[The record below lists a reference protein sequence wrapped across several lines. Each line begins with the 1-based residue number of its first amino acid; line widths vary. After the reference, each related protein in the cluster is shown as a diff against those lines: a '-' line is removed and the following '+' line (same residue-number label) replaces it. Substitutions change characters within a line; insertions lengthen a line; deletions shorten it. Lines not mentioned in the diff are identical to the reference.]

1 MKVRSTYSYRW
12 MKISLGYNP
21 ISTRESLEHVTRHVT
36 FATWKRWN
44 RYKFNTQVGV
54 PIYRVWTCS
63 RVRYRI
69 FESSPPI
76 GPSKPVL
83 INVQLPELLICSCFD
98 TNTPTVFPTVPLVLQ
113 QINYSN
119 FFPLHF
125 TLEFL
130 NLQGCYG
137 VDVKRALKR
146 IIWVRPSGFRISAEN
161 HWKPAICGSTS
172 HPVNI

>member
-1 MKVRSTYSYRW
+1 MLRDMSLSPREKDETDINSIHRW
-12 MKISLGYNP
+12 EYQSIPSGHAVGSG
-21 ISTRESLEHVTRHVT
+21 IESL
-36 FATWKRWN
+36 K
-44 RYKFNTQVGV
+44 V
-54 PIYRVWTCS
+54 PRPLVQ
-63 RVRYRI
+63 
-69 FESSPPI
+69 
-76 GPSKPVL
+76 SKPVL

-125 TLEFL
+125 TLEFW

-161 HWKPAICGSTS
+161 H
-172 HPVNI
+172 